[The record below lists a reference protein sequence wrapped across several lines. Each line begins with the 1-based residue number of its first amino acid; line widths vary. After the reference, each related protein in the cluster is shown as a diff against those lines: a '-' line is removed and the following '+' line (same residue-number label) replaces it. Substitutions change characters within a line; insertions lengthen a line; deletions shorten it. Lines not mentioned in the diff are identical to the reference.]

1 MERDR
6 DERLRALDGLI
17 VVRRGARA
25 PRAAVVV
32 DDVLTTGAT
41 ALACARALRGQ
52 LRPRRRRR
60 VRPKAGESEVFGRS
74 SR

>member
-1 MERDR
+1 
-6 DERLRALDGLI
+6 
-17 VVRRGARA
+17 VRREART
-25 PRAAVVV
+25 PRAAVLV
-32 DDVLTTGAT
+32 DDVLTMGTT

-60 VRPKAGESEVFGRS
+60 VRPKAGESEVLGRS